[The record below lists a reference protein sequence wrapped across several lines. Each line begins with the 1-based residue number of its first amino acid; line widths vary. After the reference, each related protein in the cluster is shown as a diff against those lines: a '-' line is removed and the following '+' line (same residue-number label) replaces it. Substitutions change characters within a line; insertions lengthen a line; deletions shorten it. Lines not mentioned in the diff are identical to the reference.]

1 MSLLQNIIPSSW
13 KTSEIIPVP
22 KKTNICEMNDL
33 RPVALTSIIM
43 KCLERIVLNRIKECF
58 NSKQD
63 PLQFAYRSKRG
74 VDDAILA
81 FSNNIYKHIDTP
93 RNFCRILFVDFSS
106 AFNTIQPHILAS
118 KLINLNLNKKLI
130 LWIFDFLTHRFQYV
144 KLNNV
149 LSNVICTNT
158 GAPQGC
164 VISPVLFTIYT
175 NDCFKDNND
184 VKLLKFADDSTI
196 LGLIRDNDNSYR
208 NYVDCFTNW
217 CDQHFLLLNVKK
229 TKEMIIDFRIKK
241 DTILPLTIKN
251 ETVEIVKTYKYLG
264 VTIDNKL
271 DWTSHVTNVHKKINQ
286 RLFFLRKLY
295 CFNINSKILQ
305 LFYKSCI
312 ESIILFCVCAW
323 GGNAKV
329 EDKNRLNRI
338 IKKACKLTHSSCPDT
353 DDLFTHACIKKIKT
367 ILDDNSHPLHT
378 DLQFSARSGRPIYLK
393 TNRQRYKNSF
403 LPFSIKAFTQQL

>member
-1 MSLLQNIIPSSW
+1 
-13 KTSEIIPVP
+13 
-22 KKTNICEMNDL
+22 MNDL

-43 KCLERIVLNRIKECF
+43 KCFERIVLNRIKECF

-229 TKEMIIDFRIKK
+229 
-241 DTILPLTIKN
+241 N
-251 ETVEIVKTYKYLG
+251 
-264 VTIDNKL
+264 
-271 DWTSHVTNVHKKINQ
+271 
-286 RLFFLRKLY
+286 
-295 CFNINSKILQ
+295 
-305 LFYKSCI
+305 
-312 ESIILFCVCAW
+312 
-323 GGNAKV
+323 
-329 EDKNRLNRI
+329 
-338 IKKACKLTHSSCPDT
+338 
-353 DDLFTHACIKKIKT
+353 
-367 ILDDNSHPLHT
+367 
-378 DLQFSARSGRPIYLK
+378 
-393 TNRQRYKNSF
+393 
-403 LPFSIKAFTQQL
+403 